1 MIAAIGDRV
10 CALFRR
16 TAPDPFVLA
25 VGLTVVA
32 AVLSIAFGYHADSGT
47 IGQRATWT
55 LDAWIGLRGGGLWSL
70 LAFSMQMCL
79 VLVTGSVL
87 ASSPPVGRLLAAL
100 AGVPRTGRAGA
111 AMVASVACA
120 AGVVNWGLGLVVGAI
135 LAREVGRSLSKR
147 GIAHSYP
154 LLAAAGYLGM
164 MVWHGGLSGSG
175 PLSVT
180 TVENAVRSLPRELV
194 EASVAERGIGGGVW
208 IGLDETIG
216 SGMNLVV
223 TGGLLVLLPLVMWM
237 LGKGGSGGAQ
247 VGAGFE
253 RFIAPGAEDAVDGAA
268 VDRGLSRREGET
280 IPEWLERTPWVTG
293 LLSAL
298 IVAGMARFV
307 HVRGGVS
314 SIGLNEISVTM
325 LALGLFAHGSTRS
338 FLRAT
343 ERAAEGCA
351 GIIVQFPLYAGMMS
365 MLQQAGLIS
374 MVAEWT
380 VGLSN
385 ARTLPLLSYLSA
397 AVVNLFVPS
406 GGGQWAIQGPI
417 AIEAGRAAGV
427 PLGKMVMSIA
437 YGDQLTNMLQPF
449 WALPLLAITRVRA
462 RDIVGYTSI
471 AMVVGGVWIALV
483 LVVM

>member
-1 MIAAIGDRV
+1 MIAAVGDRV
-10 CALFRR
+10 CAVFRR

-32 AVLSIAFGYHADSGT
+32 AVLSIAFGYRAESGT

-70 LAFSMQMCL
+70 LAFSMQMCV

-87 ASSPPVGRLLAAL
+87 ASSPPVGRLLTAL

-111 AMVASVACA
+111 AMVACVACA

-135 LAREVGRSLSKR
+135 LAREVGRSLSRR
-147 GIAHSYP
+147 GISHSYP

-194 EASVAERGIGGGVW
+194 EASVSERGIWDGGW

-223 TGGLLVLLPLVMWM
+223 TGGLLVLLPLVVWM
-237 LGKGGSGGAQ
+237 LGAGRAPE
-247 VGAGFE
+247 GAGFE
-253 RFIAPGAEDAVDGAA
+253 RFIEADRERAVAFA
-268 VDRGLSRREGET
+268 TADRGLWRCVGET

-293 LLSAL
+293 LLALL

-325 LALGLFAHGSTRS
+325 LALGLLAHGSARS

-343 ERAAEGCA
+343 EHAAEGCA

-427 PLGKMVMSIA
+427 PLEKMVMSVA

-471 AMVVGGVWIALV
+471 AMVVGGVWIAIV